1 MYEVIKTINGIG
13 YRYQQETYREN
24 GRVKTRSV
32 YIGPVDGGRRK
43 KGKLT
48 EFVRELVKKKDRR
61 EDHGESEAEANARVA
76 REDAQR
82 AKDDRVNDLLTAP
95 SISLE
100 GIAEVSASQ
109 QDSKVGV
116 TDVAADSGHETDS
129 AAEAGSDTGESG
141 TAPAE

>member
-1 MYEVIKTINGIG
+1 MYEIIKTINGIG

-43 KGKLT
+43 RGKLT

-61 EDHGESEAEANARVA
+61 EDIGESDAEASARVA

-82 AKDDRVNDLLTAP
+82 AKDARVNDLLTAP

-100 GIAEVSASQ
+100 GIAEVAEKQSEPTADVSSSESSQ
-109 QDSKVGV
+109 P
-116 TDVAADSGHETDS
+116 SGQ
-129 AAEAGSDTGESG
+129 SDGDPGGTGGGDGPS
-141 TAPAE
+141 

>member
-1 MYEVIKTINGIG
+1 MYEIIKTINGIG

-24 GRVKTRSV
+24 WRVKTRSV

-43 KGKLT
+43 RGKLT

-61 EDHGESEAEANARVA
+61 EDIGESDAEASARVA

-82 AKDDRVNDLLTAP
+82 AKDARVNDLLTAP

-100 GIAEVSASQ
+100 GIAEVAEKQSEPTADVSSSESSQ
-109 QDSKVGV
+109 P
-116 TDVAADSGHETDS
+116 SGQ
-129 AAEAGSDTGESG
+129 SDGDPGGTGGGDGPS
-141 TAPAE
+141 